1 MRTRAAGA
9 SCTPQFVARFI
20 THLDTSFTHSPP
32 TSPLTFRPSSK
43 HIIMSLAISR
53 NHSDSIAEQP
63 TVFLFTDLTTD
74 KPSSTFLFADF
85 TTAKVNAWR
94 RYKSRMHMRRTAAN
108 RPPTSFDRT
117 YWQTHTHTSPK
128 AASTQGS
135 PFPAFP
141 RIPGSQTGQF
151 IAYVCISAMASMAT
165 LPQALEE
172 PGADWVA
179 VADVQRL
186 VLMLITAFIL
196 TDTIAAATAPR
207 ITAPSE
213 WTSARRRRTG
223 GLAACMHIKHWRNTY
238 HYSSFNIRIYHSTT
252 YH

>member
-1 MRTRAAGA
+1 
-9 SCTPQFVARFI
+9 
-20 THLDTSFTHSPP
+20 
-32 TSPLTFRPSSK
+32 
-43 HIIMSLAISR
+43 MSLAVR
-53 NHSDSIAEQP
+53 NLTDIVTEHP

-94 RYKSRMHMRRTAAN
+94 RYNSHMHMRRTAAN

-141 RIPGSQTGQF
+141 RMLGSQTGRF
-151 IAYVCISAMASMAT
+151 IIHVCTFAMASMAT
-165 LPQALEE
+165 LPQASEE
-172 PGADWVA
+172 PGAGWVV

-186 VLMLITAFIL
+186 VLMLLTAFIL
-196 TDTIAAATAPR
+196 TDTMTAATA
-207 ITAPSE
+207 
-213 WTSARRRRTG
+213 
-223 GLAACMHIKHWRNTY
+223 
-238 HYSSFNIRIYHSTT
+238 
-252 YH
+252 